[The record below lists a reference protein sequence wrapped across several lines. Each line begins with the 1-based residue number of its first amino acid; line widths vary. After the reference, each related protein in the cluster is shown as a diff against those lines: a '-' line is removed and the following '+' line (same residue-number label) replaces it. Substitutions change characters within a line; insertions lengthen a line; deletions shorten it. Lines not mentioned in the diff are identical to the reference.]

1 MNDEDYSTIYDTIQK
16 EMTYEVPDQ
25 PEEGEAPL
33 YDNVQED
40 LKSENNVYA
49 AELETHEYDSVSVY
63 AAAGEEDSLASSQ
76 PEEGDY
82 VLPDDVCSEA
92 QDLQSDE
99 PQEER
104 DISTEELH
112 SPAQDQEPS
121 PEEPQERG
129 RMMKEDLPPPSSFI
143 VQQSRTLSTSEA
155 SATYSVADGL
165 EDGESA
171 STGPEINLFVKA
183 GIDGESIGNCP
194 FSQRLF
200 MILWLKGVV
209 FNVTTVDLKRKPADL
224 HNLAPGTHP
233 PFLTFNGDVKTDVNK
248 IEEFL
253 EETLTPEKYPKLAAK
268 HRESNTAGIDIF
280 SKFSAY
286 IKNTKPQNNAALE
299 RGLTKALKKLDDYLN
314 TPLPEEIDANTRG
327 DDDKGS
333 RRKFLDGDE
342 LTLADCNLLPKLH
355 VVKIVA
361 KKYRNYDFPAEMT
374 GLWRYLKNAY
384 ARDEFTNT
392 CAADTEIELA
402 YADVAKRLSRS

>member
-1 MNDEDYSTIYDTIQK
+1 MDDADYRNIYDTIQK
-16 EMTYEVPDQ
+16 TKIYEAPDQ
-25 PEEGEAPL
+25 LGENESPLSEAVHGDVRSENSL
-33 YDNVQED
+33 YDA
-40 LKSENNVYA
+40 K
-49 AELETHEYDSVSVY
+49 LEYHIYDSVSVCVSK
-63 AAAGEEDSLASSQ
+63 GEENSLASAQ
-76 PEEGDY
+76 PEAADY
-82 VLPDDVCSEA
+82 LLPDELCPETQEPA
-92 QDLQSDE
+92 LDE
-99 PQEER
+99 PGEDRYISAQELESPTW
-104 DISTEELH
+104 DSELDAGNPWD
-112 SPAQDQEPS
+112 SGS
-121 PEEPQERG
+121 LVN
-129 RMMKEDLPPPSSFI
+129 KDLPSPSSFTI
-143 VQQSRTLSTSEA
+143 QHSKAFSISRDSPASHPEA
-155 SATYSVADGL
+155 W
-165 EDGESA
+165 EDKEA
-171 STGPEINLFVKA
+171 VLTRPEIFLFVKA

-233 PFLTFNGDVKTDVNK
+233 PFLTFNGEVKTDVNK

-286 IKNTKPQNNAALE
+286 IKNTKQQNNAALE

-314 TPLPEEIDANTRG
+314 TPLPEEIDASTCG
-327 DDDKGS
+327 DEDKGS

-361 KKYRNYDFPAEMT
+361 KKYRNYDLPAEMT

-392 CAADTEIELA
+392 CAADSEIELA

>member
-1 MNDEDYSTIYDTIQK
+1 MDDEDYSNIYDTVQK
-16 EMTYEVPDQ
+16 QRPHEVPDQ
-25 PEEGEAPL
+25 PEEKEVPHCH
-33 YDNVQED
+33 DVHED
-40 LKSENNVYA
+40 PRPENNLRA
-49 AELETHEYDSVSVY
+49 THVYDSVSVY
-63 AAAGEEDSLASSQ
+63 ARGVEESSLASSQ
-76 PEEGDY
+76 PERGY
-82 VLPDDVCSEA
+82 LSPDEVCCQAHDS
-92 QDLQSDE
+92 QPGE
-99 PQEER
+99 PQEDR
-104 DISTEELH
+104 GIPMAELH
-112 SPAQDQEPS
+112 SPSQDQEPY
-121 PEEPQERG
+121 PEEPQENRSLMG
-129 RMMKEDLPPPSSFI
+129 KDLPSPSRFTIQHSKALSASQDSFP
-143 VQQSRTLSTSEA
+143 S
-155 SATYSVADGL
+155 YSDADGW
-165 EDGESA
+165 EEKDA
-171 STGPEINLFVKA
+171 APMDPEISLFVKA
-183 GIDGESIGNCP
+183 GTDGESIGNCP

-253 EETLTPEKYPKLAAK
+253 EETLTPEKYPKLSVK

-286 IKNTKPQNNAALE
+286 IKNTKQQNNAALE

-361 KKYRNYDFPAEMT
+361 KRYRNYDFPAEMT

-392 CAADTEIELA
+392 CAADQEIELA